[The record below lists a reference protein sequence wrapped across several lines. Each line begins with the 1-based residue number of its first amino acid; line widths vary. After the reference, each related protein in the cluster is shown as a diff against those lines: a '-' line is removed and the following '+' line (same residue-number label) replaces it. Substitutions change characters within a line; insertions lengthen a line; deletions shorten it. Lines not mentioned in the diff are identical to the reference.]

1 MWQAAAATA
10 AFGGAVLASQTQ
22 VVSADTL
29 YDKVSALAAA
39 VEALEAKAGGAGDL
53 KCASS
58 HICRRCTQRFGLDS
72 VRAGL

>member
-1 MWQAAAATA
+1 MQAAAATA
-10 AFGGAVLASQTQ
+10 AFGGGMLAGQTQ

-53 KCASS
+53 KCARPP
-58 HICRRCTQRFGLDS
+58 HFIRCTQRAPCERL
-72 VRAGL
+72 